1 MALSLAKRITEYKLA
16 KELFVRGKEIIIS
29 REVQEMKKYTQ
40 HGRTTVFEHCVAVA
54 KYSLLIA
61 YYLERVLSISIDKD
75 SLVRGALLHD
85 YFLYDWHIKGH
96 AQGLHG
102 FTHPSVA
109 MRNAVRDFDLNRIEK
124 DVIVK
129 HMFPLTPFPPRYL
142 ESYIVSVADKWC
154 ATAETFKIDISS
166 YLISRINYS
175 IEIANIDSSICPVV
189 LFAES

>member
-1 MALSLAKRITEYKLA
+1 
-16 KELFVRGKEIIIS
+16 
-29 REVQEMKKYTQ
+29 MKKYTQ

>member
-16 KELFVRGKEIIIS
+16 KDLFVRGKEIIIS

-54 KYSLLIA
+54 KY
-61 YYLERVLSISIDKD
+61 
-75 SLVRGALLHD
+75 
-85 YFLYDWHIKGH
+85 FLYDWHIKGH

-109 MRNAVRDFDLNRIEK
+109 IKNAVRDFDLNRIEK

-166 YLISRINYS
+166 YLIARINYS
-175 IEIANIDSSICPVV
+175 IEIANIDSSICPGV